1 MPDPFNCSI
10 GGIAIS
16 LIPEK
21 ASDRYSLIKK
31 TINFVNKDAPEVA
44 LQVHCGHFPKIE
56 DPKQVFKT
64 NHTWEMFTQGD
75 RQVIKVR
82 SPQRDPYQVGV
93 FSKDFRSGDIYV
105 ASDVNE
111 ADSYVFPL
119 SYPMGELYTMNLLGT
134 GLGMIFHASG
144 VIYEGEGYLFT
155 GHGGVGKSTTARLWQ
170 EHSNATVVND
180 DKVIVRKKDG
190 QIYLYGTPWHGEGG
204 MALPDSAPLKK
215 VFVLKQAHENYIR
228 PIPPAE
234 LTAKLLVRT
243 FSPLWD
249 EEKVAFLLSFLEEL
263 GEAVPCMEL
272 GFLPDR
278 SAVDFVLAQ

>member
-10 GGIAIS
+10 GGISIA

-21 ASDRYSLIKK
+21 APGRFSLIKK
-31 TINFVNKDAPEVA
+31 AINFVINDAPEVT
-44 LQVHCGHFPKIE
+44 LQVHCGNFPKIE
-56 DPKQVFKT
+56 DPKQVFDT
-64 NHTWEMFTQGD
+64 NHTWEMFEQGD

-82 SPQRDPYQVGV
+82 SPQMDPYQLGV

-105 ASDVNE
+105 ANDVRE
-111 ADSYVFPL
+111 PDAYVFPL

-134 GLGMIFHASG
+134 GIGMIFHAAG
-144 VIYEGEGYLFT
+144 VIYQGEGYLFT

-170 EHSNATVVND
+170 DQPKVLVVND
-180 DKVIVRKKDG
+180 DKVIIRKKDG
-190 QIYLYGTPWHGEGG
+190 QFYLYGTPWHGEGG
-204 MALPDSAPLKK
+204 MALPDSAPLRK
-215 VFVLKQAHENYIR
+215 VFVLKQALENYIH

-249 EEKVAFLLSFLEEL
+249 EEKVTFFLSFLEEL
-263 GEAVPCMEL
+263 GKKVPCMEL
-272 GFLPDR
+272 GFLPNR